1 MQAQRGVSKA
11 MEPQC
16 DSFCAQVNPDA
27 SHLVARPAETDTASA
42 SGHGFPD
49 PARSADIAGRP
60 PAPTHDAP
68 LGCRHPSS
76 TVARNR
82 SASTPPPGIRICRST
97 AIVRRPWARCL
108 SHGTTSKVRIEL
120 KSPILSTSGARPP
133 WRQRAR
139 FPTPYLG
146 PLPVFF
152 SATDYRPVCSLP
164 RLPRILTTDHHYSA
178 TITLVL
184 RTKAVAVGHTTD
196 RFDSRPRL
204 MTLSS
209 YTKPR
214 AKAGI
219 ARLLDTVHTRYL

>member
-1 MQAQRGVSKA
+1 

-27 SHLVARPAETDTASA
+27 SHLVARPAEIDTASA
-42 SGHGFPD
+42 AERGFPG
-49 PARSADIAGRP
+49 PNRSAGTGGRP
-60 PAPTHDAP
+60 SAPTHAAP
-68 LGCRHPSS
+68 LGCTHPSS
-76 TVARNR
+76 TAARDR

-108 SHGTTSKVRIEL
+108 SHGTTSKVRVEL
-120 KSPILSTSGARPP
+120 KSPILIRRGSSPVAAAGLVSYTIWARCRSFSQQRIIAQPVLHFACRGA
-133 WRQRAR
+133 QRL
-139 FPTPYLG
+139 T
-146 PLPVFF
+146 
-152 SATDYRPVCSLP
+152 
-164 RLPRILTTDHHYSA
+164 TTDHDRST
-178 TITLVL
+178 TITLVH
-184 RTKAVAVGHTTD
+184 RTYAVAVGHTTH

-219 ARLLDTVHTRYL
+219 TRLLDTVHIPVSEWKTHARR